1 MRLRLWS
8 GFNLLLLALVPAPLF
23 IIAAVSVT
31 PDRFLAFPPTGF
43 SLAWYERFL
52 ASADWMRAF
61 GVSAAIAACAAIV
74 STAAATAAALAL
86 DGLGARK
93 RGISET
99 LILSPLIF
107 PHAAIGVA
115 MLGFLLALKLNGTAI
130 GILLVHVILC
140 VPFAYRPISVSLQK
154 IEPSLI
160 EAAMSLGH
168 DSGQTFRRVTLP
180 LLRPGIV
187 TALLF
192 TFIISFDEVTVTLFL
207 ISPDITTLPVKIYGH
222 IRDSA
227 DPVVAAISTVL
238 VLITLSLVL
247 VLERT
252 VGLQLFV
259 NPESDDGPDRSR
271 RGED

>member
-1 MRLRLWS
+1 MRARLWT
-8 GFNLLLLALVPAPLF
+8 GFNLLLLALVPAPLL

-43 SLAWYERFL
+43 SLVWYERFL
-52 ASADWMRAF
+52 ASADWMKAF
-61 GVSAAIAACAAIV
+61 GVSAAIAACAAV
-74 STAAATAAALAL
+74 LSTAAATAAALAL
-86 DGLGARK
+86 DGLAGRRRGAA
-93 RGISET
+93 ET
-99 LILSPLIF
+99 MILSPLIF

-115 MLGFLLALKLNGTAI
+115 MLGFLLALRLNGTAA

-140 VPFAYRPISVSLQK
+140 GPFAYRPIAVSLQK
-154 IEPSLI
+154 IDPSLI

-168 DSGQTFRRVTLP
+168 DRRQTFRRVTLP

-207 ISPDITTLPVKIYGH
+207 ISPDIMTLPVKIYGH

-238 VLITLSLVL
+238 VLITLVI
-247 VLERT
+247 VVTLERT

-259 NPESDDGPDRSR
+259 NPEADDGPDRNR